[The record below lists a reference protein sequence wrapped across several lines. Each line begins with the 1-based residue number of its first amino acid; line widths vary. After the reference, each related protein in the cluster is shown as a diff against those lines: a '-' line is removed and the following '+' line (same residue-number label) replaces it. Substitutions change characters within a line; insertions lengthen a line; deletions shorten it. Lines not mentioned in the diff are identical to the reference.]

1 MEEKYWCAHNFLRW
15 LFGQGTK
22 EYEVICN
29 FSVKTG
35 WICQEQIAKEH
46 SQPESFACNYPN
58 GSGYSSARKIQRH
71 PTPIAIILEANS
83 VHPTIDQVSASHP
96 APSSSRRPS
105 ALAIS
110 HKAIHNLPTLPG
122 SFWEADFAY
131 KNTWKVSSTVGFW
144 VVSHR
149 CLGWTFGQICQNIIL
164 RLMPLP

>member
-1 MEEKYWCAHNFLRW
+1 MEEKYWCAQNFLRW

-46 SQPESFACNYPN
+46 SQPESFATQMDRDILPQGKSN
-58 GSGYSSARKIQRH
+58 AIQRQ
-71 PTPIAIILEANS
+71 IIILPS
-83 VHPTIDQVSASHP
+83 STIDQVSASHP

-131 KNTWKVSSTVGFW
+131 MNTWKVSSTVGIR

-149 CLGWTFGQICQNIIL
+149 CLGWTFGQIRQNIIL